1 MRRYSEGREG
11 GFQLAGGDAQELV
24 GSMISDYNLK
34 AKNVEDKLSA
44 TRGTRK
50 QFLASRLRERSTNI
64 NNRNRGLKG
73 NRVVPVPEDGDGG
86 GGGSPSSPRGGGGS
100 PSSPR
105 GGSGSPSSPRGG
117 SGGGW
122 FGVMSGSPTGGGA
135 AASPS
140 GGGAAVAS
148 SGGGAAGR
156 DANGGDHVVDIQ
168 R

>member
-1 MRRYSEGREG
+1 MLNNRRAAEKRRGGREGHEG

-24 GSMISDYNLK
+24 GSMISDYNLM

-50 QFLASRLRERSTNI
+50 QFLTSRLRERSINI
-64 NNRNRGLKG
+64 NNRNGAGQKG
-73 NRVVPVPEDGDGG
+73 NRVAPVPEDGDSGG
-86 GGGSPSSPRGGGGS
+86 GGGGGGGGSGRSSPSSPRGGG
-100 PSSPR
+100 
-105 GGSGSPSSPRGG
+105 
-117 SGGGW
+117 GGGW

-135 AASPS
+135 AVSPS
-140 GGGAAVAS
+140 GGGAA
-148 SGGGAAGR
+148 GP